1 MSRFL
6 LALLTSVLALCGCL
20 HTQPGETSAVI
31 RAEQILSVG
40 LASVDSFLSVE
51 LRRRADLPKEVR
63 HVASQM
69 RAKALA
75 AFETAN
81 RLRLAYKVNRTAQNR
96 ASLMTALAVAEALVA
111 EIRVW
116 NPASTAGSGQ
126 ASAVDALVAESKA
139 SQTQSTGSWV
149 AVVPVVIDLARE
161 IWVTVSRVR
170 EAAKQTAEWDVTQE
184 EAFALRLAT
193 ARTAEHWR
201 P

>member
-1 MSRFL
+1 LLTL
-6 LALLTSVLALCGCL
+6 LASVLALCGCL

-40 LASVDSFLSVE
+40 LGSVDSFLAFE

-63 HVASQM
+63 HVAAQM

-81 RLRLAYKVNRTAQNR
+81 RLRLAYKVNRTAENR

-116 NPASTAGSGQ
+116 APASTAGSGK
-126 ASAVDALVAESKA
+126 ASAVDALVAEANA

-161 IWVTVSRVR
+161 VWVTVSRVR
-170 EAAKQTAEWDVTQE
+170 EAAKQTAEWNVIQE

-193 ARTAEHWR
+193 ARTAAHWR

>member
-1 MSRFL
+1 MSRLLLTL
-6 LALLTSVLALCGCL
+6 LASVLALCGCL

-40 LASVDSFLSVE
+40 LGSVDSFLAFE

-63 HVASQM
+63 HVAAQM

-81 RLRLAYKVNRTAQNR
+81 RLRLAYKVNRTAENR

-116 NPASTAGSGQ
+116 APASTAGSGK
-126 ASAVDALVAESKA
+126 ASAVDALVAEANA

-161 IWVTVSRVR
+161 VWVTVSRVR
-170 EAAKQTAEWDVTQE
+170 EAAKQTAEWNVIQE

-193 ARTAEHWR
+193 ARTAAHWR